1 MKKVLKSFI
10 LILLC
15 VCTCLTFTGCGKTKW
30 SETTVNT
37 QGVLSNGGIVLTS
50 TQDGWL
56 YFVNGTKKNT
66 SANVEKSNVQSAIYR
81 VKTDDKGN
89 ILYKEST
96 TQASEDKDEVK
107 EFQQIER
114 VVDNVV
120 GYKDGSIYAFGDYIY
135 YATPSK
141 SVNDDGEML
150 NNKTEFRRYDL
161 KNQRSQ
167 AIYTNASSS
176 DTLTYGYYVQNNSLF
191 LLVFEKN
198 KETLTSL
205 QIGDEIKTVFV
216 KNDVKSVL
224 LSEAVNGDDFAE
236 KYVYYTLSYEP
247 NAVVQRGVRVFRVL
261 PNGTDEAK
269 ISQDKDIAL
278 LSVRGTSIIYSYNK
292 YVYHRVLDA
301 TVTSLPTEESNVV
314 CHEEY
319 ENIVFEETSAGHN
332 ATGILFYDNTSI
344 RYMKWENG
352 VCTVNE
358 IIHGFGPSQEVTF
371 IGVDGDWVIYEHK
384 DVICKS
390 QFKNITDPDLKKPI
404 ELSKTNID
412 EAKDLMAPEIMNG
425 YLYGFYTDS
434 KSETTYLYR
443 ISLEAPEVEGEL
455 ENAEFIGVKE

>member
-15 VCTCLTFTGCGKTKW
+15 VCTCLTFTGCGKVDW
-30 SETTVNT
+30 SETSVNT
-37 QGVLSNGGIVLTS
+37 EGVLSNGGIVLTS
-50 TQDGWL
+50 TKDGWL

-66 SANVEKSNVQSAIYR
+66 QANVEKSNVQSAIYR

-89 ILYKEST
+89 ILYKESENT
-96 TQASEDKDEVK
+96 SENKDEVK

-141 SVNDDGEML
+141 GVNDDGEML
-150 NNKTEFRRYDL
+150 INKTEFRRYDL

-176 DTLTYGYYVQNNSLF
+176 DTLTYGYYVQSNSLY

-198 KETLTSL
+198 KATLTAL
-205 QIGDEIKTVFV
+205 QIGDETKTVFV

-224 LSEAVNGDDFAE
+224 LSEAINGDDFAE
-236 KYVYYTLSYEP
+236 KYVYYTLSYAP
-247 NAVVQRGVRVFRVL
+247 NAAIQRGVRVYRVL
-261 PNGTDEAK
+261 PNGTDEAL
-269 ISQDKDIAL
+269 ISEGKDIAL
-278 LSVRGTSIIYSYNK
+278 LAVRGTSLIYSYNK
-292 YVYHRVLDA
+292 YVYHKVLDA
-301 TVTSLPTEESNVV
+301 TVTSLPTEETNVV

-319 ENIVFEETSAGHN
+319 ENIVFEETSDGQN

-352 VCTVNE
+352 ECVVNE
-358 IIHGFGPSQEVTF
+358 IIHGFGPSQTVTF
-371 IGVDGDWVIYEHK
+371 IGVDGDFVVYEHK

-390 QFKNITDPDLKKPI
+390 QFKNVVDADLKKPI
-404 ELSKTNID
+404 ELSETNID
-412 EAKDLMAPEIMNG
+412 EAADLMAPEIMNG

-434 KSETTYLYR
+434 KSEITYLYR
-443 ISLEAPEVEGEL
+443 ISLETPEVEGDL
-455 ENAEFIGVKE
+455 EKAEFIGIKE